1 MNKNKTLAVVV
12 TVLSAFLTAIS
23 AYSGEDEES
32 LLTLGEVKCVWNGQY
47 KSGHDK
53 SCAVIKIMD
62 RMRHERR
69 RGTNLVEAV
78 VIEKYLLDEIS
89 RTKAASTVDYD
100 SRAISGFYDLGFYLM
115 RMSEWDCMK
124 DEDGL
129 MKVASTLAR
138 FQPLPDLEATKA
150 SDLAWQVD
158 TCMKYGTNRPPKRFG
173 LAGNWYG
180 PTTELV
186 YRMIGFRKDYNHDV
200 AKLHRD
206 VLERYKKVIFEER
219 DKSRDEA
226 SRQALWEE
234 FVRVSGVKPEE

>member
-23 AYSGEDEES
+23 AYSGEDEDS

-89 RTKAASTVDYD
+89 RTGNILTPSILGNSTP
-100 SRAISGFYDLGFYLM
+100 SLCLQ
-115 RMSEWDCMK
+115 MK
-124 DEDGL
+124 ITSSPMLAYPLINDIVKLVGAEPGL
-129 MKVASTLAR
+129 
-138 FQPLPDLEATKA
+138 
-150 SDLAWQVD
+150 
-158 TCMKYGTNRPPKRFG
+158 
-173 LAGNWYG
+173 
-180 PTTELV
+180 
-186 YRMIGFRKDYNHDV
+186 
-200 AKLHRD
+200 
-206 VLERYKKVIFEER
+206 
-219 DKSRDEA
+219 
-226 SRQALWEE
+226 
-234 FVRVSGVKPEE
+234 